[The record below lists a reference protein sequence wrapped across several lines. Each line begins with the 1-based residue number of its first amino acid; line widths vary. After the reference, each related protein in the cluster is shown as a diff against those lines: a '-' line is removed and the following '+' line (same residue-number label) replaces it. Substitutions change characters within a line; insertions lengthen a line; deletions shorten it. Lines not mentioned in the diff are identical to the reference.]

1 MMMRRKIFFAT
12 MLMCVSSVFAQFNK
26 ASYYSGADG
35 KKGSA
40 LKSAMCK
47 AINRHKTLSYDYLWT
62 AYKTTDVTSSGYI
75 WDMYSNTTQ
84 YVPGGSAQGK
94 SYSKEGDS
102 YNREHSVPQ
111 SWFNKDSPMRTDLY
125 HVLPTDGYVNNRR
138 SNYDFGE
145 VGSVSYQSNNGF
157 SKLGSPNSELKSNGC
172 SEDKVFEP
180 NDMYKGDFARI
191 YFYMVTCYEERVS
204 SWSGSGMLNKTKY
217 PAFSSWALKMLL
229 KWSKNDQVSQKETD
243 RVENVY
249 DIQENRNPFVDF
261 PGLEQY
267 IWGTWADSTFS
278 VSDYRNPYEVGN
290 EGGVNDGNGDSD
302 DKKDDGNTDDKDDDD
317 TGDKDQDQGELN
329 VPLGDYA
336 LVKSAPSSWTGVY
349 LIAYEDEEGYTV
361 VFDGSL
367 NTLDAANNV
376 IDVSVNDDVIASS
389 SDVDAASFKIQ
400 ATGSANVYSVLSSS
414 GYYIGKSSKKNG
426 IETSETYSESLGN
439 KLSID
444 GNGYAVI
451 EGSCGYAL
459 RFNTSSGSGSRFRYY
474 SASSQQ
480 PIKLYRK
487 QDKDTAVETV
497 RESAKSG
504 KVYDLNGRVVSGAP
518 KHGIYIIDGKK
529 VVR

>member
-1 MMMRRKIFFAT
+1 MMRSKMFFA
-12 MLMCVSSVFAQFNK
+12 MLMMCASSMLAQFNRDT
-26 ASYYSGADG
+26 YYSGADG
-35 KKGSA
+35 KKGAA
-40 LKSAMCK
+40 LKTAMCNV
-47 AINRHKTLSYDYLWT
+47 ISRHTTLSYDYLWT
-62 AYKTTDVTSSGYI
+62 AYKTTDVTESGYI

-111 SWFNKDSPMRTDLY
+111 SWFNEASPMRTDLY
-125 HVLPTDGYVNNRR
+125 HVVPTDGYVNNRR

-145 VGSVSYQSNNGF
+145 VSSVSYQSNNGF
-157 SKLGSPNSELKSNGC
+157 SKLGSPSSELRTNGC

-191 YFYMVTCYEERVS
+191 YFYMVTCYEDRVS
-204 SWSGSGMLNKTKY
+204 SWSGTGMLNKTKY
-217 PAFSSWALKMLL
+217 PAFTSWALKLLL
-229 KWSKNDQVSQKETD
+229 KWAKNDQVSKKETD
-243 RVENVY
+243 RMENVY

-278 VSDYRNPYEVGN
+278 VNDYRNPYEYGN
-290 EGGVNDGNGDSD
+290 EGGVNEGNGGSD
-302 DKKDDGNTDDKDDDD
+302 DKKDDDNNDDNKDDN

-329 VPLGDYA
+329 IPVGDYA

-349 LIAYEDEEGYTV
+349 LIAYENEEGYTV

-376 IDVSVNDDVIASS
+376 IDVEVKDGVIAASPT
-389 SDVDAASFKIQ
+389 VDASAFKIQ
-400 ATGSANVYSVLSSS
+400 ATGTSGVYSVLSSS
-414 GYYIGKSSKKNG
+414 GYYIGKGSKKNG
-426 IETSETYSESLGN
+426 LESSETYSESLGN
-439 KLSID
+439 KLSVD
-444 GNGYAVI
+444 GNGDAVI
-451 EGSCGYAL
+451 EGSCGYVL
-459 RFNTSSGSGSRFRYY
+459 RFNNSAGSGNRFRYY
-474 SASSQQ
+474 SPSGQQ
-480 PIKLYRK
+480 SIKLYRK
-487 QDKDTAVETV
+487 QANDTAVESV
-497 RESAKSG
+497 HISAKSG
-504 KVYDLNGRVVSGAP
+504 KVYDLNGRVVVGTP